1 MPLVFRNL
9 PTWSLFVLTADKAF
23 ERIVG
28 RSADRRRKLYNGNIE
43 CTYYQFH
50 GPPPPRG
57 DQPAKEASE
66 IEPAFGGL
74 SDNAHRQAEL
84 FANRLGKMARH
95 RRRWPKRGI
104 HCYRLYER
112 DIPEVPLFVD
122 RYEDALHIAEYQR
135 PHERTPAQHAD
146 WIDLMCETAAE
157 TLGIDPGRV
166 FVKTRRRQR
175 GNSQYERQADA
186 KHEMVVREGGLKFL
200 VNLSDY
206 LDTGLFL
213 DHRITRGLVRDESA
227 GKRTVNLFGYTGSF
241 SVYAA
246 AGGARET
253 VTVDLSNTYLAWAG
267 RNMALNGFE
276 GDRHRLIR
284 ANVPEWLDQLPPD
297 ETFDLAIVDPP
308 TFSNTKGAESD
319 WDVQDSHAA
328 LLTELGKHMNPGGV
342 IYFSTNYR
350 RFKLDETAL
359 TVAGMKALD
368 ITKQTIPEDFRNQR
382 IHAAWR
388 IVCP

>member
-1 MPLVFRNL
+1 
-9 PTWSLFVLTADKAF
+9 
-23 ERIVG
+23 
-28 RSADRRRKLYNGNIE
+28 
-43 CTYYQFH
+43 
-50 GPPPPRG
+50 
-57 DQPAKEASE
+57 
-66 IEPAFGGL
+66 
-74 SDNAHRQAEL
+74 
-84 FANRLGKMARH
+84 
-95 RRRWPKRGI
+95 
-104 HCYRLYER
+104 
-112 DIPEVPLFVD
+112 
-122 RYEDALHIAEYQR
+122 
-135 PHERTPAQHAD
+135 
-146 WIDLMCETAAE
+146 
-157 TLGIDPGRV
+157 
-166 FVKTRRRQR
+166 
-175 GNSQYERQADA
+175 
-186 KHEMVVREGGLKFL
+186 
-200 VNLSDY
+200 
-206 LDTGLFL
+206 
-213 DHRITRGLVRDESA
+213 
-227 GKRTVNLFGYTGSF
+227 
-241 SVYAA
+241 
-246 AGGARET
+246 
-253 VTVDLSNTYLAWAG
+253 
-267 RNMALNGFE
+267 MALNGFE